1 MNILFFVESGHGNS
15 ALLTEQLIA
24 LHKQHKKV
32 CGILSTKE
40 QESGLID
47 KLNSLLIP
55 NYILPGLAEH
65 QSFKKDAIQLKKII
79 EEQLIDVVH
88 IQTNWELALIIYVK
102 YILGVCRKFKMV
114 YTIHAYRNNK
124 RYKSYL
130 VRVLLTFFLAFFM
143 DKVICMCTSLKNSF
157 RWLSYKI
164 AMIPLGVDEN
174 FFECPYQS
182 LPIDKLR
189 LIYPAQFRVGKN
201 QDIVIRAFAEYRNMT
216 RDMNSI
222 LILPGNGELLQ
233 KMKDLCKDLG
243 CEQQVLFPG
252 YCSKRE
258 ILEYYKKSN
267 NAVIASDSET
277 FGLCIAEP
285 FVLGLNIITTRV
297 GVSSDIIR
305 NKEGGFFFKTQ
316 EELKLIFLEL
326 SKNPLLIQQN
336 GKRNFQMRDKFR
348 WSIITKEYL
357 KIINQI
363 VSNGK

>member
-130 VRVLLTFFLAFFM
+130 VRVLLTFFLAFFV

-326 SKNPLLIQQN
+326 SKNPLLIYCCPLKL
-336 GKRNFQMRDKFR
+336 KRA
-348 WSIITKEYL
+348 
-357 KIINQI
+357 
-363 VSNGK
+363 